1 MNYTDYVPILKALA
15 DETRLKIVEMLSKED
30 LCACKILEHFSI
42 TQPTLS
48 YHMRILCDSEIVN
61 GIRNGAWMNYSLNK
75 EVLEAISKLFDDFM
89 INKNQGTKC
98 GGNCKGDR

>member
-1 MNYTDYVPILKALA
+1 MNYTDYVLLLKALA

-48 YHMRILCDSEIVN
+48 YHMKILCDSEVVI
-61 GIRNGAWMNYSLNK
+61 GTRNGARMNYSQNK
-75 EVLEAISKLFDDFM
+75 EILESVSRLFDDFV
-89 INKNQGTKC
+89 INTANQS
-98 GGNCKGDR
+98 GNCDGTC

>member
-15 DETRLKIVEMLSKED
+15 DETRLKIIEMLSKED

-48 YHMRILCDSEIVN
+48 YHMRILCDYQLVN
-61 GIRNGAWMNYSLNK
+61 GVRNGAWMKYSLNK
-75 EVLEAISKLFDDFM
+75 KVFGDIKSLFDDFLT
-89 INKNQGTKC
+89 NKKEEALQL
-98 GGNCKGDR
+98 

>member
-1 MNYTDYVPILKALA
+1 MNYTDYVLLLKALA

-48 YHMRILCDSEIVN
+48 YHMKILCDSEVVI
-61 GIRNGAWMNYSLNK
+61 GTRNGAWMNYSLNK
-75 EVLEAISKLFDDFM
+75 EILESVSRLFDDFV
-89 INKNQGTKC
+89 INTANQS
-98 GGNCKGDR
+98 GNCDGTC